1 MNSVIKESMVIEEK
15 QQRKS
20 FHRWAVSAMFFT
32 SGALFAN
39 WVARIPAV
47 QQRLELGE
55 AELGLAL
62 LGLAIGALVSMPVA
76 GWIAARVGS
85 HRVTKYAALAY
96 CATLPLLALAPNLL
110 TLTLFLIVVGAAN
123 GALNVAMNTQAVAVE
138 KLYRRPIMSSFHA
151 VFSFGGM
158 IGAICGA
165 TIAAFNFNLLIHF
178 VGIAV
183 FFGALIL
190 ATSSWLLP
198 ETTAGQ
204 APPLFAKPSKDL
216 LALGVIALCVMLGEG
231 AMADWSAVY
240 LKGTLGTSVGV
251 AAAGYAAF
259 SLAMTVGRLAGDK
272 MIQLLGP
279 KMILA
284 LGGMLAATGL
294 GSALLL
300 AQPIP
305 TFIGLTCVGLG
316 FSTIVP
322 VVFSAAGRS
331 RGTAPAGVALAAVT
345 TTGYFGFLIGPP
357 LIGFAAELMGLR
369 IALWIVVVLSALIVG
384 LSRSVGEEQ
393 VQFEH
398 FSEAPQ
404 HA

>member
-1 MNSVIKESMVIEEK
+1 MLTEEK
-15 QQRKS
+15 YKEKKR
-20 FHRWAVSAMFFT
+20 FHRLAVFAMFLT

-47 QQRLELGE
+47 QGRLTLSEG
-55 AELGLAL
+55 ALGLAL
-62 LGLAIGALVSMPVA
+62 LGLAIGALISMPVA

-96 CATLPLLALAPNLL
+96 CATLPLLAVAPNLL
-110 TLTLFLIVVGAAN
+110 MLTFTLMIVGAAN
-123 GALNVAMNTQAVAVE
+123 GALNVSMNTQAVAVE

-151 VFSFGGM
+151 VFSLGGM

-165 TIAAFNFNLLIHF
+165 IIAALNFHPLIHF
-178 VGIAV
+178 AGTAALFAV
-183 FFGALIL
+183 LVLVA
-190 ATSSWLLP
+190 SVWLLP
-198 ETTAGQ
+198 ETVSAE
-204 APPLFAKPSKDL
+204 APPLFAKPTKDL

-231 AMADWSAVY
+231 AMADWSALY

-259 SLAMTVGRLAGDK
+259 SLAMVVGRLVGDRL
-272 MIQLLGP
+272 IQLLGP
-279 KMILA
+279 KTILA

-294 GSALLL
+294 GSALLV
-300 AQPIP
+300 AQPVP
-305 TFIGLTCVGLG
+305 TFIGLACVGLG

-322 VVFSAAGRS
+322 VVFSAAGRA

-345 TTGYFGFLIGPP
+345 TTGYFGFLMGPP
-357 LIGFAAELMGLR
+357 IIGFAAELMGLR
-369 IALWIVVVLSALIVG
+369 IALWVVVVLSVLIAALA
-384 LSRSVGEEQ
+384 RSVGEEQ
-393 VQFEH
+393 TQFEH

>member
-1 MNSVIKESMVIEEK
+1 MLTEKNLKE
-15 QQRKS
+15 RKK
-20 FHRWAVSAMFFT
+20 FHRLAVSAMFLT

-47 QQRLELGE
+47 QGRLALSEG
-55 AELGLAL
+55 ALGLAL
-62 LGLAIGALVSMPVA
+62 LGLAVGALISMPVA
-76 GWIAARVGS
+76 GWIGARVGS
-85 HRVTKYAALAY
+85 HRVTKYAVLAY
-96 CATLPLLALAPNLL
+96 CATLPLAALAPNLL
-110 TLTLFLIVVGAAN
+110 TLTFSLMIVGAAN

-151 VFSFGGM
+151 VFSLGGM
-158 IGAICGA
+158 IGAIGGA
-165 TIAAFNFNLLIHF
+165 IIASLNFYPLIHF
-178 VGIAV
+178 AGVAAL
-183 FFGALIL
+183 FGALALI
-190 ATSSWLLP
+190 ASVWLLP
-198 ETTAGQ
+198 ETMSAE
-204 APPLFAKPSKDL
+204 APPPPLFAKPTKDL

-251 AAAGYAAF
+251 AAAGCAAF
-259 SLAMTVGRLAGDK
+259 SLAMAAGRLAGDR

-279 KMILA
+279 KMILS
-284 LGGMLAATGL
+284 LGGILAATGL
-294 GSALLL
+294 GSALFV
-300 AQPIP
+300 AQSVP
-305 TFIGLTCVGLG
+305 TFIGLACVGLG

-322 VVFSAAGRS
+322 VVFSAAGRA

-357 LIGFAAELMGLR
+357 IIGFAAELMGLR
-369 IALWIVVVLSALIVG
+369 AALWIVVILSVLIAA

-393 VQFEH
+393 THLEH
-398 FSEAPQ
+398 LSEAPQ